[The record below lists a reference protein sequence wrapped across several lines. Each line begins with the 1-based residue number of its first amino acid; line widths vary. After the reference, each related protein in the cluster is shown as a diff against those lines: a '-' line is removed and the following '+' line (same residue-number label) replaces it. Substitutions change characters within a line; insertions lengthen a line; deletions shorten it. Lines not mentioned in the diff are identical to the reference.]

1 LEGRRAAVD
10 QGWVDSEVGRWVLPE
25 EAENVEE
32 VEEWRG
38 RVRKKRP
45 TPGCRG
51 EEETEGVT

>member
-1 LEGRRAAVD
+1 VD
-10 QGWVDSEVGRWVLPE
+10 QGWVDSEAGRWVLPE
-25 EAENVEE
+25 ETENVEE

-51 EEETEGVT
+51 RGEEETEGVT